1 MKKHKVFSTLIDNK
15 KDSYGLIM
23 TSVLIAV
30 GVNLLSTGIVELF
43 GFQYKEIVL
52 IVLGVLLSIGVI
64 AKIAKMVSENKAF
77 YFIWKTR

>member
-43 GFQYKEIVL
+43 GFQYK
-52 IVLGVLLSIGVI
+52 
-64 AKIAKMVSENKAF
+64 
-77 YFIWKTR
+77 